1 MKLKAV
7 LNSVLILM
15 LSLSVSGTIYAGGG
29 KKFKEEAKRLSTD
42 LMQQVG
48 FTLEKADA
56 VQEILID
63 YKKDIKE
70 ARSEFSEARNEET
83 SEIVGSENA
92 SETIDLEGILGDDVE
107 SHYTG
112 TATELLNEY
121 KEADREADEE
131 IVDLLSEDQVTKYTE
146 VKGKWWKDVKDV
158 VFSPEYSKDHS
169 KSHKNKNK

>member
-7 LNSVLILM
+7 LNSMLIL
-15 LSLSVSGTIYAGGG
+15 LFTLIITGTINAGGG

-48 FTLEKADA
+48 FSLEKASD
-56 VQEILID
+56 VENILIE

-70 ARSEFSEARNEET
+70 ARKEFIEASDDEASEV
-83 SEIVGSENA
+83 VGSDDA
-92 SETIDLEGILGDDVE
+92 SVDIDLEGILGDDVE
-107 SHYTG
+107 SYYVDT
-112 TATELLNEY
+112 TPELLNEY

-131 IVDLLSEDQVTKYTE
+131 IVELLSEDQVTKYTE

-169 KSHKNKNK
+169 NSNKNK